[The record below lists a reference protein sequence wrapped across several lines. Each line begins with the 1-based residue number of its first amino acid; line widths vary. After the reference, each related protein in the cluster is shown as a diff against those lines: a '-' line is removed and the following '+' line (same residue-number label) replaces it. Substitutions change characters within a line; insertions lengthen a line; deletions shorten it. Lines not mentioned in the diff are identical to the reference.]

1 MKKSRKVRP
10 TEIILA
16 GKTLPSGM
24 DTYRRVEDKF
34 WPFKEVKVP
43 DCNDAVGVVD
53 CRRVFVIGRDA

>member
-1 MKKSRKVRP
+1 
-10 TEIILA
+10 
-16 GKTLPSGM
+16 M